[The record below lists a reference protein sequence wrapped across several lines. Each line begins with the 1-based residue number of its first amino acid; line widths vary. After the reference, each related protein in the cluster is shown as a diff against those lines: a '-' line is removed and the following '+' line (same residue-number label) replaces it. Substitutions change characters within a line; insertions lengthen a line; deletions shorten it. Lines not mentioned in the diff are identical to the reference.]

1 MTKPP
6 NRRAKINDVAEAAG
20 VAIKTVSRVLN
31 NEPNVREETRTRVLE
46 IVKQLNYHPS
56 LSARSLAG
64 RRSFL
69 IGLIYENPSAN
80 YIVDL
85 LHGARARCR
94 EGRFQMLSHQAIGKA
109 EEMERDVLGLVDQ
122 THLDGLIVTA
132 PLSESVEL
140 IKSLDQRAIPFVRIA
155 PNEFEHESPYADMD
169 DVGAAREMT
178 EYLIGL
184 GHRRIAFIIG
194 HPDHVASGQRL
205 RGFEAGMKAHGVPI
219 DPKLLKQGY
228 FVFESGLEAARD
240 LLTLPEPPTAI
251 FASNDDMAA
260 GALMTAHEMGVEVP
274 DELSIA
280 GFDDTYIARTVWPP
294 LTTVHQPIYD
304 LAYTATNLLLQM
316 LETGEVPQPARL
328 GYRLVCRASTAAVS
342 PKTRAASLASK
353 KAPAVALSKPLK

>member
-6 NRRAKINDVAEAAG
+6 NRRARINDVAEAAG

-94 EGRFQMLSHQAIGKA
+94 EGRFQMLSHQAIGKG
-109 EEMERDVLGLVDQ
+109 EEMQRDVLGLVDQ

-140 IKSLDQRAIPFVRIA
+140 IQSLEARAIPFVRIA
-155 PNEFEHESPYADMD
+155 PNEVGHPSPFADMD
-169 DVGAAREMT
+169 DEGAAREMT

-184 GHRRIAFIIG
+184 GHRRIAFIVG
-194 HPDHVASGQRL
+194 HPEHVASGQRL
-205 RGFEAGMKAHGVPI
+205 RGFQAAMKAHDLAV
-219 DPKLLKQGY
+219 DPQLMKQGY
-228 FVFESGLEAARD
+228 FVFESGLEAAQE
-240 LLTLPEPPTAI
+240 LLNMAEPPTAI

-260 GALMTAHEMGVEVP
+260 GVLMTAHQLGIDVP
-274 DELSIA
+274 GELSIA

-316 LETGEVPQPARL
+316 LETGETPTPARL
-328 GYRLVCRASTAAVS
+328 NYQLICRESTAAPPTTARKRVKGA
-342 PKTRAASLASK
+342 PGVVAKSK
-353 KAPAVALSKPLK
+353 